1 MTIENRAQSQQPQAI
16 GGERLRAIH
25 YLQKRLGPAQGSASG
40 ERLRV
45 SGLRTFYSQMANPT
59 LDFLESVSSSLVAMP
74 YRNLEQLRWACYEA
88 GENPTRYFERRGII
102 IDGSERISAGIWNA
116 GELVDDISHFY
127 NSDTGKLMYGG
138 ELDSKAFA
146 DRAFE
151 MIQIRNGD
159 RKIRIM
165 GEQVKTEPD
174 LQRRHKMGLKLKR
187 QVLDH
192 ITKFPF
198 SFQRRHSNEEME
210 PTWENLT
217 TYSGYHTELRPK
229 SGGSHSGYSV
239 IPGAVMAAES
249 AITRLQIEK
258 RLAKLPSKAQ
268 DRFEQLRFQYG
279 AKSANLI
286 LLSELVDQINRAK
299 GRDFDSRLAVPAF
312 RVVPVDSYKAWR
324 EGKLLDGDL
333 QPYYDWASNLPK
345 ERIWGSDEEMKADYI
360 VRSSAVFSEDGANIT
375 GAGIYESVRV
385 FGGATFQEFRD
396 TVAKV
401 YESVNSPRAL
411 AYRAQHEIDEEEMGL
426 LIQKYITPDTHF
438 MHNQSEQGYMN
449 SRLAGVPEFME
460 IVTETSRNFVRRK
473 AVDFTLGMRV
483 GRNED
488 AFDDVHHFPPD
499 QFKIRPTL
507 PIKVAQLTSI
517 IERIWG
523 GDIQVEF
530 VVDGFDVNFVQVR
543 ELPEDT
549 FSQVPEVKFPDETA
563 IHTGASIGTS
573 DLDLPV
579 LDDEADNSEETG
591 AVVFPSNFMFSMDDN
606 SYRLPKAGV
615 VIIADTNS
623 EGRNGH
629 IQTLCAERGLVCVFP
644 GEYEEDKPTLRYH
657 ELSRMKRVRVV
668 SNGIEARLYEGKQEN
683 DIKAEEQDEVI
694 LFDRSEQFRN
704 E

>member
-1 MTIENRAQSQQPQAI
+1 MTLENRAQSQQPQVI

-25 YLQKRLGPAQGSASG
+25 YLQKRLGPAQGSSTS

-45 SGLRTFYSQMANPT
+45 SGLRNFYSQMANPT
-59 LDFLESVSSSLVAMP
+59 LEFLESVSSNLVALP
-74 YRNLEQLRWACYEA
+74 YRSLEQLRWACYEA
-88 GENPTRYFERRGII
+88 GEDPTRYFERRGII
-102 IDGSERISAGIWNA
+102 IDGSERISAGIWNT

-127 NSDTGKLMYGG
+127 NYDTGELTYGG

-151 MIQIRNGD
+151 IIQIRNDD
-159 RKIRIM
+159 RKM
-165 GEQVKTEPD
+165 SKLTEQVKVEPN
-174 LQRRHKMGLKLKR
+174 LQRRHQIGLRLKR

-192 ITKFPF
+192 IAKFPIAF
-198 SFQRRHSNEEME
+198 RQKHGDRDME

-258 RLAKLPSKAQ
+258 RIAKLPSKDQ

-286 LLSELVDQINRAK
+286 LLSELVDQINKAK

-312 RVVPVDSYKAWR
+312 RVVPVDSYRAWR

-333 QPYYDWASNLPK
+333 QSYYNWASNLPK
-345 ERIWGSDEEMKADYI
+345 DRIWGSDEEMKADYI

-385 FGGATFQEFRD
+385 FGGATFQEFKD
-396 TVAKV
+396 AVTKV

-411 AYRAQHEIDEEEMGL
+411 VYRIQHGIDEEEMGL
-426 LIQKYITPDTHF
+426 LIQKYITPDTRF

-449 SRLAGVPEFME
+449 SRLAGVPELME

-473 AVDFTLGMRV
+473 TVDFTLGMRV

-488 AFDDVHHFPPD
+488 VFDDVHHFPPD
-499 QFKIRPTL
+499 QYKIRPTL
-507 PIKVAQLTSI
+507 PIKVAQFTSI

-523 GDIQVEF
+523 RDIQVEF

-549 FSQVPEVKFPDETA
+549 FSQVPEVKFPDEPA
-563 IHTGASIGTS
+563 IHIGASIGTG
-573 DLDLPV
+573 DLDLQV
-579 LDDEADNSEETG
+579 LDDEEDNSEETG
-591 AVVFPSNFMFSMDDN
+591 AVVFPSNFMFSMGDN

-644 GEYEEDKPTLRYH
+644 GEYEEDRPTLRYH

-668 SNGIEARLYEGKQEN
+668 SNGIEARVYEGKEEN
-683 DIKAEEQDEVI
+683 SPEADEQDEVI
-694 LFDRSEQFRN
+694 LFDRSEQFGD

>member
-1 MTIENRAQSQQPQAI
+1 MTLENRAQSEQPQII
-16 GGERLRAIH
+16 GGNRLRAIH
-25 YLQKRLGPAQGSASG
+25 YLQRKLDAAQSSPTN
-40 ERLRV
+40 ERLRAL
-45 SGLRTFYSQMANPT
+45 GLRNFYSQMANPT
-59 LDFLESVSSSLVAMP
+59 LEFLESISSNLVTMP

-102 IDGSERISAGIWNA
+102 IDGSERVSAGIWNT

-127 NSDTGKLMYGG
+127 NYDTGELMYGG
-138 ELDSKAFA
+138 ELDPKAFA

-159 RKIRIM
+159 RKIRKM
-165 GEQVKTEPD
+165 TEQVKAEPD
-174 LQRRHKMGLKLKR
+174 LQRRHHMGLKLKR
-187 QVLDH
+187 QTLEH
-192 ITKFPF
+192 IRKFPF
-198 SFQRRHSNEEME
+198 AFQRRHSNEDME
-210 PTWENLT
+210 PTWENLIG
-217 TYSGYHTELRPK
+217 YSGWHTELRPK
-229 SGGSHSGYSV
+229 SGGSHSGYSE
-239 IPGAVMAAES
+239 IPGAVMAAEA
-249 AITRLQIEK
+249 AITRYQIEK
-258 RLAKLPSKAQ
+258 RLAKLPSKDQ
-268 DRFEQLRFQYG
+268 DRFEQLRLQYG
-279 AKSANLI
+279 AKAANLM
-286 LLSELVDQINRAK
+286 LLSELVDQINKAK

-312 RVVPVDSYKAWR
+312 RVVPVDSYRAWR
-324 EGKLLDGDL
+324 EGKLLDTDL

-396 TVAKV
+396 AVTKV

-411 AYRAQHEIDEEEMGL
+411 AYRTQQGIAEEEMGL
-426 LIQKYITPDTHF
+426 LIQKYITPDTRF

-449 SRLAGVPEFME
+449 SRLAGVPELME

-499 QFKIRPTL
+499 QYKIRPTL

-517 IERIWG
+517 VERIWG
-523 GDIQVEF
+523 KDIQVEF

-543 ELPEDT
+543 ELPENT
-549 FSQVPEVKFPDETA
+549 FTQTPEVKFPDEQA
-563 IHTGASIGTS
+563 IHTGYSIGTG
-573 DLDLPV
+573 DLELPV
-579 LDDEADNSEETG
+579 LDDEEDNSEETG
-591 AVVFPSNFMFSMDDN
+591 VVVFPSNFMFSMGDN

-615 VIIADTNS
+615 VIISDTNS

-629 IQTLCAERGLVCVFP
+629 IQTLCAERGLVCIFP

-657 ELSRMKRVRVV
+657 ELSRMKKVRVV
-668 SNGIEARLYEGKQEN
+668 SNGIEARVYNGKQEN
-683 DIKAEEQDEVI
+683 DKEVEDQDEVI
-694 LFDRSEQFRN
+694 LFDRSEQFRD

>member
-1 MTIENRAQSQQPQAI
+1 MTLENRAQSEQPQII
-16 GGERLRAIH
+16 GGNRLRAIH
-25 YLQKRLGPAQGSASG
+25 YLQRRLDAAQSSPAS

-45 SGLRTFYSQMANPT
+45 LGLRNFYSQMVNPT
-59 LDFLESVSSSLVAMP
+59 LDFLGSVSSSLVAVP
-74 YRNLEQLRWACYEA
+74 YRNLEQLRWATYEA
-88 GENPTRYFERRGII
+88 GENPTRYFERRGLV
-102 IDGSERISAGIWNA
+102 IDDPERVLAGISNA
-116 GELVDDISHFY
+116 GELIDDIAHFY
-127 NSDTGKLMYGG
+127 DYDTGKLTYGG
-138 ELDSKAFA
+138 ELDPKAFA

-159 RKIRIM
+159 RKIRRM
-165 GEQVKTEPD
+165 AEQVKAEPD
-174 LQRRHKMGLKLKR
+174 LQRRHQMGLKLKR

-217 TYSGYHTELRPK
+217 GYSGWHTELRPK
-229 SGGSHSGYSV
+229 SGGSSSGYSE
-239 IPGAVMAAES
+239 IPGAVMAAEA
-249 AITRLQIEK
+249 AITRYQIEK
-258 RLAKLPSKAQ
+258 RLAKLPQKDQ
-268 DRFEQLRFQYG
+268 DRFEQLRLQFG
-279 AKSANLI
+279 VKAANLI
-286 LLSELVDQINRAK
+286 LLSELVGHINKAK

-312 RVVPVDSYKAWR
+312 RIVPVDSYRAWR

-333 QPYYDWASNLPK
+333 QPYYDWAGNLPK
-345 ERIWGSDEEMKADYI
+345 ERIWGSNEEMKADYI

-396 TVAKV
+396 AVTKV

-411 AYRAQHEIDEEEMGL
+411 AYRTQQGIAEEEMGL
-426 LIQKYITPDTHF
+426 LIQKYITPDTRF

-449 SRLAGVPEFME
+449 SRLAGVPELME

-517 IERIWG
+517 VERIWG
-523 GDIQVEF
+523 KDIQVEF

-543 ELPEDT
+543 ELPENT
-549 FSQVPEVKFPDETA
+549 FTQTPEVKFPDEQA
-563 IHTGASIGTS
+563 IHTGYSIGTG
-573 DLDLPV
+573 DLELPV
-579 LDDEADNSEETG
+579 LDDEEDNSEETG
-591 AVVFPSNFMFSMDDN
+591 VVVFPSNFMFSMGDN

-629 IQTLCAERGLVCVFP
+629 IQTLCAERGLVCIFP
-644 GEYEEDKPTLRYH
+644 GEYEEDKPTLRYP

-668 SNGIEARLYEGKQEN
+668 SNGIEARVYNGKQEN
-683 DIKAEEQDEVI
+683 DKEVEEQDEVI
-694 LFDRSEQFRN
+694 LFDRSEQFRD